1 LVGSYKTGQYYLRSQ
16 SVDNKAKHLAI
27 DMDTVKVENQL
38 TVSLSVLLFIIIYKK
53 IDKIGP
59 IIGSFFI
66 TIFTYKNKILL
77 YLSNKEGMAKYI
89 NINYPFKDK

>member
-1 LVGSYKTGQYYLRSQ
+1 
-16 SVDNKAKHLAI
+16 
-27 DMDTVKVENQL
+27 M
-38 TVSLSVLLFIIIYKK
+38 
-53 IDKIGP
+53 GP

-89 NINYPFKDK
+89 NINYPFKDSPKGFF

>member
-1 LVGSYKTGQYYLRSQ
+1 LRSQ

-38 TVSLSVLLFIIIYKK
+38 TVSLSVLVVHHNIK
-53 IDKIGP
+53 IDKKINRP

-77 YLSNKEGMAKYI
+77 YLSKKVWQ
-89 NINYPFKDK
+89 NI

>member
-1 LVGSYKTGQYYLRSQ
+1 LRSQ

-38 TVSLSVLLFIIIYKK
+38 TVSLSVLVVHHNIK
-53 IDKIGP
+53 IDKINR
-59 IIGSFFI
+59 IIGSFI

-89 NINYPFKDK
+89 NINYPFKDSPKGFF

>member
-1 LVGSYKTGQYYLRSQ
+1 
-16 SVDNKAKHLAI
+16 
-27 DMDTVKVENQL
+27 MDTVKVENQL
-38 TVSLSVLLFIIIYKK
+38 TVSLSVLVVHHNIK

-89 NINYPFKDK
+89 NINYPFKDSPKGFF

>member
-1 LVGSYKTGQYYLRSQ
+1 LRSQ

-38 TVSLSVLLFIIIYKK
+38 TVSLSVLVVHHNIK
-53 IDKIGP
+53 IDKKINRP

-89 NINYPFKDK
+89 NINYPFKDSPKGFF